1 MDYPKVSMSI
11 ASVLVVVFLLYITTI
26 IKTIPCGKDLLSVF
40 YSNFTHI
47 DPVHIAGNLF
57 ALYALARVERAV
69 GPKKFIGIVSFLLV
83 FTTVVEVIIHKIFSH
98 IPCSIGFSGVLFGIT
113 TWELVTSRDIDYAM
127 ILSIIILVGSASM
140 RSSKVSLMGHAVGAS
155 AGVVGG
161 IVWNRIARLQMG
173 GSIGGDMVGYI

>member
-47 DPVHIAGNLF
+47 DPVHIAGNLL
-57 ALYALARVERAV
+57 ALYALARVEMAV
-69 GPKKFIGIVSFLLV
+69 GPKKFIGLVSFLLV
-83 FTTVVEVIIHKIFSH
+83 FTTVVEVIIHKIFTN
-98 IPCSIGFSGVLFGIT
+98 IPCSIGFSGILFGIT
-113 TWELVTSRDIDYAM
+113 TWELVTSKEIDYTM
-127 ILSIIILVGSASM
+127 ILSIIILVGSDSM

-161 IVWNRIARLQMG
+161 LMWNRVCKL
-173 GSIGGDMVGYI
+173 